1 MPVSLVA
8 ISLGAALGAI
18 SRWLLGEA
26 LNSIHPAIPMG
37 TLAANL
43 IGGYIIGL
51 AMSFLAVLPEL
62 SPNWRLF
69 IVTGFL
75 GALTT
80 FSTFSAEVGK
90 LIQQE
95 RYWLAAIETAL
106 HVCGS
111 VAMVSAHSCCSRPFS
126 RVAVSFAFWNK
137 TALFQG
143 LFPMRNY
150 TRSWRL
156 P

>member
-1 MPVSLVA
+1 MPISLVA

-18 SRWLLGEA
+18 ARWLLGEA
-26 LNSIHPAIPMG
+26 LNSLHPAIPIG

-51 AMSFLAVLPEL
+51 AMSILAVMPDI

-80 FSTFSAEVGK
+80 FSTFSAEIGK

-95 RYWLAAIETAL
+95 RYWLAGIETAL
-106 HVCGS
+106 HICGS
-111 VAMVSAHSCCSRPFS
+111 VAMFFLGIGTFVLLKTIFT
-126 RVAVSFAFWNK
+126 RV
-137 TALFQG
+137 
-143 LFPMRNY
+143 
-150 TRSWRL
+150 
-156 P
+156 

>member
-8 ISLGAALGAI
+8 ISLGAVLGAI
-18 SRWLLGEA
+18 ARWLLGEA
-26 LNSIHPAIPMG
+26 LNSIHPAIPLG

-111 VAMVSAHSCCSRPFS
+111 VAMFFLGIGTFV
-126 RVAVSFAFWNK
+126 
-137 TALFQG
+137 LFKAI
-143 LFPMRNY
+143 F
-150 TRSWRL
+150 TRGC
-156 P
+156 